1 MYVDVYALGSFCS
14 SRFPCPQFISP
25 HVSYPHPPILILL
38 LFFLIP
44 TWHSPFSSII
54 YIFSFAM
61 VFLYSLQVQVL
72 RQGKGVCGRRI
83 VWTQDEF
90 HISGCPPNSLSHLY
104 LQFKKKHELTALTSR
119 KKKISAQLLHKKSFK
134 PKTKL
139 SILLTWLNIRQ
150 GISCPYKS
158 EEW

>member
-1 MYVDVYALGSFCS
+1 MSMYVDVYALGSFCS

-61 VFLYSLQVQVL
+61 VFFVL
-72 RQGKGVCGRRI
+72 FAGSGPETGKGCLWKKNFLNTRWVSYK
-83 VWTQDEF
+83 WLL
-90 HISGCPPNSLSHLY
+90 PNSLSHLY

-119 KKKISAQLLHKKSFK
+119 KKKKRFPPNFYIKN
-134 PKTKL
+134 P
-139 SILLTWLNIRQ
+139 LNQ
-150 GISCPYKS
+150 KQSLAFC
-158 EEW
+158 